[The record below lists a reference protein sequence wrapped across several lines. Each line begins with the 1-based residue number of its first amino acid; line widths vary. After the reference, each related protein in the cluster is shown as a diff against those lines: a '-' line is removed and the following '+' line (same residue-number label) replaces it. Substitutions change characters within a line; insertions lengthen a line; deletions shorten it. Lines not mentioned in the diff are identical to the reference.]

1 MISVSIACAGGLGA
15 LSRYMLS
22 IWLSRLPWRSSIPI
36 PILLINLAGAFLLG
50 FVQAH
55 LQADFES
62 VGLILT
68 TGFLGAFTTFSTFS
82 MESIELFMQKRWQS
96 LLIYLSVSII
106 GCLFFYL
113 IGFNLK

>member
-22 IWLSRLPWRSSIPI
+22 IWLSRLPWRTSVPL

-50 FVQAH
+50 FVHAH
-55 LQADFES
+55 LRADLEN

-68 TGFLGAFTTFSTFS
+68 MGFLGAFTTFSTFS
-82 MESIELFMQKRWQS
+82 MESIELIMKKKWQP
-96 LLIYLSVSII
+96 LLIYLSGSII
-106 GCLFFYL
+106 GCIFFYL
-113 IGFNLK
+113 IGSHL

>member
-22 IWLSRLPWRSSIPI
+22 IWLSRLPWRTSVPL

-50 FVQAH
+50 FVHAH
-55 LQADFES
+55 LHADFES

-113 IGFNLK
+113 IGFHLK